1 MNYKD
6 TVLIVDDEQEICV
19 LLATIIR
26 KKNMLPHYVH
36 TVNAAKEAVH
46 DTYPTL
52 LFLDINL
59 PDGNGL
65 DLLSEL
71 NKKYPALKIVIISA
85 YDSFKET
92 AMNSGAFDFLPKPFS
107 KESVNNILTR
117 IVH

>member
-1 MNYKD
+1 MNYRD

-36 TVNAAKEAVH
+36 TVNAAIEAVNDKH
-46 DTYPTL
+46 PSL

-65 DLLSEL
+65 ELLSEL
-71 NKKYPALKIVIISA
+71 NKKFPSMKIVIISA
-85 YDSFKET
+85 YDSFKDK
-92 AMNSGAFDFLPKPFS
+92 AMSSGAYDFLPKPFS
-107 KESVNNILTR
+107 KDSVNNILNR
-117 IVH
+117 MVH